1 MNANVQRTLTL
12 AAAALVAV
20 ACGGSQGGATAGGA
34 PAPATSSST
43 SPTSGTHTP
52 SGATTWPVK
61 TREHVDL
68 WLHGFALLQPDT
80 TQVPFFQRG
89 YRDQLTVAKNR
100 ANVTTILD
108 ANRDQLTRR
117 FAVNR
122 DLVGAQFLAL
132 YFGSWEELRQGV
144 QLFLQANG
152 DPNRAGSQQGAAI
165 VATFA
170 QSFPT
175 SADRDW
181 LRLFTQGLDDERT
194 KFYHSYWVAQQR
206 DRAAALAAVDTLWQL
221 RYRPR
226 LQRFLNNTQQANGD
240 FVLSLP
246 LDGEGRTVSGGKTQN
261 LVTVGF
267 PATPA
272 DARDAI
278 YAFTHEVAG
287 ALAGTAV
294 NDNTTPNDKRTG
306 VAQRLQSAAA
316 VRTGYL
322 LLQRAAP
329 DLADGYARYYLRS
342 AGSSLATS
350 ADPGAA
356 LASTF
361 PIPDALR
368 DAIVRQLDVVMGGI

>member
-1 MNANVQRTLTL
+1 MSFPRTL
-12 AAAALVAV
+12 ALVASAVGFTV
-20 ACGGSQGGATAGGA
+20 ACAGGAAQSGGAASAPAPTSGSTTTAGGA
-34 PAPATSSST
+34 
-43 SPTSGTHTP
+43 
-52 SGATTWPVK
+52 ATTTATVWPVK

-68 WLHGFALLQPDT
+68 WLHGFAMLQPDT
-80 TQVPFFQRG
+80 TQIPFFVRG
-89 YRDQLTVAKNR
+89 YREQLTVAKNR
-100 ANVTTILD
+100 ANVTTLLD

-132 YFGSWEELRQGV
+132 YFGSWDELRQGV

-152 DPNRAGSQQGAAI
+152 DPNRAGSQQGALI

-170 QSFPT
+170 QTFPT
-175 SADRDW
+175 TADRDW
-181 LRLFTQGLDDERT
+181 LRLFTQGLEDERT

-246 LDGEGRTVSGGKTQN
+246 LDGEGRTISGGKTQN

-272 DARDAI
+272 DAREAI
-278 YAFTHEVAG
+278 YAFTHEVSG
-287 ALAGTAV
+287 ALASTAV
-294 NDNTTPNDKRTG
+294 NDNTTPNDKRNG

-322 LLQRAAP
+322 LLQRTAP

-342 AGSSLATS
+342 ANASSSAT
-350 ADPGAA
+350 DPGAT
-356 LASTF
+356 LASVF
-361 PIPDALR
+361 PLPDPLR
-368 DAIVRQLDVVMGGI
+368 EAIVRQLDVVLGGI